1 MTSAAVST
9 PSLREVREGLRD
21 MLLPVATL
29 HSELVESWALDVDAT
44 AARRRVKAGRPAFDA
59 IEVLHRAG
67 DLRRP
72 FDRATRAFMRAG
84 LASPESAIV
93 ARQQARDVVLALGT
107 SWLAGEPLSRQEPR
121 RLAQR
126 AVAVVVGSVLTRM
139 AAAVRP
145 AVRRA
150 AADRSACPACGSP
163 PEFAV
168 TTAAGRRLVCARCDS
183 QWTTT
188 RPGCVGCGAHDSP
201 TVFRIPSPGIGYDL
215 LVCNA
220 CGRYLKERRGRA
232 PSDLLVERTLTAQL
246 DAAAE
251 QRGLHL

>member
-1 MTSAAVST
+1 
-9 PSLREVREGLRD
+9 
-21 MLLPVATL
+21 MLLPIATL
-29 HSELVESWALDVDAT
+29 HSELAGSWALDVDAPG
-44 AARRRVKAGRPAFDA
+44 AQRRVKSGRPAFDP
-59 IEVLHRAG
+59 IEVLQHAG

-72 FDRATRAFMRAG
+72 FERATRAFARAG
-84 LASPESAIV
+84 LASPESALA
-93 ARQQARDVVLALGT
+93 ARQQAGDGVLALGA

-126 AVAVVVGSVLTRM
+126 AAAVVAGSVLTRV

-145 AVRRA
+145 ALRRA
-150 AADRSACPACGSP
+150 ARDRTTCPACGGT

-168 TTAAGRRLVCARCDS
+168 TTSGGSRRLVCARCDT

-188 RPGCVGCGAHDSP
+188 RAGCVACAANESP

-220 CGRYLKERRGRA
+220 CGRYLKERRGRGPA
-232 PSDLLVERTLTAQL
+232 DLLVERTLTAQL

-251 QRGLHL
+251 ERGLHL